1 MALNNFNVLGHV
13 KSPFWDFLQIHQLFT
28 FWKKGDGRGLRDL
41 PFPRVGAIIG
51 RFHLRGAK
59 PEVTVK
65 AVAGIKAFRPDY
77 IVPIHRAEHE
87 AILACARVVLK

>member
-1 MALNNFNVLGHV
+1 MSDVLDV
-13 KSPFWDFLQIHQLFT
+13 M
-28 FWKKGDGRGLRDL
+28 
-41 PFPRVGAIIG
+41 
-51 RFHLRGAK
+51 AK

-65 AVAGIKAFRPDY
+65 VVAGIKAFRPDY